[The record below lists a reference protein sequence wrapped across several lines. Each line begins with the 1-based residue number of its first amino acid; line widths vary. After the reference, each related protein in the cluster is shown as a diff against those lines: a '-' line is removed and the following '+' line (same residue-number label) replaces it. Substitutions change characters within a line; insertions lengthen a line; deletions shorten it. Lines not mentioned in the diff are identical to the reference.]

1 MKNKQFT
8 AILIIALTMSL
19 FSGCRR
25 YEAPNYI
32 TPTSDIEFDQKEM
45 NITVAPETKLI
56 EINFHSNGIIPTE
69 NQIIPFYQHLFVD
82 NSSSAKIYKHFT
94 ISGIDEAGMFEVTYN
109 LSATTGNFI
118 IQLNPENITE
128 TVELVITRF
137 PNLPEHRTTIKLIPS
152 N

>member
-25 YEAPNYI
+25 YEEPNYI
-32 TPTSDIEFDQKEM
+32 TEISDIVFDQKEM
-45 NITVAPETKLI
+45 SVVVTPETKLV
-56 EINFHSNGIIPTE
+56 EVRFHSSGIAPTE
-69 NQIIPFYQHLFVD
+69 KQIIPPYHHLFVD
-82 NSSSAKIYKHFT
+82 SQTSAQLYKHYS
-94 ISGIDEAGMFEVTYN
+94 ISGIKNWGSFEATYN
-109 LSATTGNFI
+109 MSPTTGNFF